1 MANSSL
7 FEVYLRLR
15 PATAGSR
22 FLDVEEPQNQFP
34 DHITI
39 KPPENDRRKKAIER
53 FAFTRVFEED
63 AAQLDVFEGT
73 GLIPLIEGVLG
84 PEGREGRD
92 GLLATLGVTG
102 SGKSHTILGSKY
114 ERGMTQMALDVL
126 FSNIGD
132 LLVDPATSS
141 STFPSIAAADVSEAH
156 LFPASLYLDTLYGD
170 SHATS
175 RAQTPGLVCS
185 PSTTPTHP
193 TSVGLYPSLV
203 QKLSQLGNEKISSPL
218 KSPFLNIKPLV
229 SEGVTRITRSAAAKM
244 KSPTKDGNSSF
255 LSTSAFPSKQ
265 RHQMPRLST
274 MPDHP
279 SVDDL
284 AIDVDQ
290 TAEYA
295 IVVSMFEVYND
306 RIFDL
311 LTGASQSSKLMNGGR
326 RRALL
331 FKPTEQSPD
340 RKQVAGLKKIICGSL
355 DEALMV
361 LETGLLE
368 RKVTGTGS
376 NAVSSRSHGFF
387 CVEVK
392 KRHRATRGPWS
403 SSTLTVCDLAGSER
417 ARNAKTAGE
426 TLAEAGKINESLM
439 YLGQCM
445 QMQSD
450 ISAEGGNKRNVVPFR
465 QCKLTELLFS
475 NSFPSTAS
483 SHHHNNSHRSP
494 QKAIMVVTADPLGDY
509 NATSQILRYSALAR
523 EVTVPRVPSLTSTMQ
538 LGTHTQQHHRP
549 GTSNSGRMTPSVVA
563 ALEEQ
568 LDNTL
573 TEVTR
578 LAEQLDVLHVQ
589 LRDERDRRR
598 QAERGWRAAEDNM
611 VEAEAALREELYAE
625 YEDRLEQLQ
634 RRYKASWDEEADRCE
649 EHWDRKVEI
658 LTKGIQVHEDEGD
671 DDDEGGPVVAGGSSS
686 SSSSREQDRERI
698 AELED
703 ENAALRRQVEMLR
716 REQQLRSPSK
726 SYRSASGNTRLGAA
740 DAGAGSGGGSIALTP
755 KVQLPLRAPSKGA
768 NVLPG
773 VRKQRVLGKKR
784 WGIENDSDPFDSD

>member
-175 RAQTPGLVCS
+175 RAQTPGL
-185 PSTTPTHP
+185 
-193 TSVGLYPSLV
+193 
-203 QKLSQLGNEKISSPL
+203 
-218 KSPFLNIKPLV
+218 
-229 SEGVTRITRSAAAKM
+229 
-244 KSPTKDGNSSF
+244 DGNSSF

-538 LGTHTQQHHRP
+538 LGTHTQQQHHRP

-671 DDDEGGPVVAGGSSS
+671 DDDDDEGGPVVAG
-686 SSSSREQDRERI
+686 SSREQDRERI

-740 DAGAGSGGGSIALTP
+740 AAPSTGVALTP

-768 NVLPG
+768 NMLPG